1 MLGSYFRNKLSLS
14 VVKRRQPINE
24 SINEVVNQFFDKA
37 LITAV
42 QAICAAVSVMPWGV
56 APLDS
61 CSMLFCWDSRPDAS
75 DVILEAIASQ
85 VGEVKESMTL
95 NKPPRAIVGLLV
107 APGGDLVSGRSLED
121 AAGIL
126 RGLIAVGLSGDPKAT
141 ENPF

>member
-1 MLGSYFRNKLSLS
+1 MS
-14 VVKRRQPINE
+14 PIN
-24 SINEVVNQFFDKA
+24 VPA
-37 LITAV
+37 GLL
-42 QAICAAVSVMPWGV
+42 QAITEAISVTSAVMPWGI

-75 DVILEAIASQ
+75 EAILGAIASQ
-85 VGEVKESMTL
+85 VGDVKESMTL

-107 APGGDLVSGRSLED
+107 APGGDLVAGQSLED